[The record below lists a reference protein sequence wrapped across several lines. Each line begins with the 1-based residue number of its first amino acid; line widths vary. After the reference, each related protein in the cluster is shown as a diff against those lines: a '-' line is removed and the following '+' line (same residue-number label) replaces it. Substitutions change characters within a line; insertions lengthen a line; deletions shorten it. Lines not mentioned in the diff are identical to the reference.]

1 MVFPFNS
8 SSSLFSTRLSQT
20 TSRHPYYS
28 TSLQY
33 KSPITLNQLL
43 LSFASFLAYIPH
55 SYLPFSQRSY
65 PLFSREHASPPPVFA
80 ILCACV
86 CNTHH
91 LRVHTTSEYTPPPST
106 HHLRVHTTSEYTPPP
121 STHHLRVHT
130 TSEYTPPPST
140 HHLCV
145 LPLFL
150 LLLPV
155 CERSWFI
162 PAASASILGKVAGF
176 SCEHGVGDSIVWLF
190 RPQIYL

>member
-1 MVFPFNS
+1 MTFSAFPS
-8 SSSLFSTRLSQT
+8 SIKPSYMKFFHHHYGFPIQFIQLTIFYTRLSQT

-91 LRVHTTSEYTPPPST
+91 LRVHTTSAFCLFFCCCCQSVNDHGSSRLLRLQSLEKLLVSLVST
-106 HHLRVHTTSEYTPPP
+106 G
-121 STHHLRVHT
+121 
-130 TSEYTPPPST
+130 
-140 HHLCV
+140 
-145 LPLFL
+145 
-150 LLLPV
+150 
-155 CERSWFI
+155 
-162 PAASASILGKVAGF
+162 LGT
-176 SCEHGVGDSIVWLF
+176 
-190 RPQIYL
+190 R

>member
-8 SSSLFSTRLSQT
+8 SSSLFSTHGSHKPLLVILTILHLFST
-20 TSRHPYYS
+20 NHPSPSTNYSYPSRRF
-28 TSLQY
+28 L
-33 KSPITLNQLL
+33 PI
-43 LSFASFLAYIPH
+43 
-55 SYLPFSQRSY
+55 YLTAISPFSSVAIHCSLENTLHRHRFL
-65 PLFSREHASPPPVFA
+65 LF
-80 ILCACV
+80 CV
-86 CNTHH
+86 
-91 LRVHTTSEYTPPPST
+91 RVSAT
-106 HHLRVHTTSEYTPPP
+106 
-121 STHHLRVHT
+121 HT

-176 SCEHGVGDSIVWLF
+176 SCEHGVGDSIAWLF